1 MDEEVG
7 GCMTYIGTYLG
18 KWMRVQ
24 ETEYY
29 VDEQEVERI
38 GRYTCVAK
46 YSLRAGGVHVSD
58 RSGTGCKPVYILVDY
73 CNVCSCST

>member
-29 VDEQEVERI
+29 VDE
-38 GRYTCVAK
+38 
-46 YSLRAGGVHVSD
+46 
-58 RSGTGCKPVYILVDY
+58 
-73 CNVCSCST
+73 